1 MDLQATVEKRM
12 HVVCLPLVLDELSE
26 DLKELGDLFS
36 NGSDNVCVV
45 AYLLVRALLAWLEVE
60 CRKGHDLELDATRAE
75 RLHVS
80 KDVIWATSLD
90 QILQLALNFVPF
102 HRLPASFFDL

>member
-36 NGSDNVCVV
+36 NGSDNVCV
-45 AYLLVRALLAWLEVE
+45 
-60 CRKGHDLELDATRAE
+60 
-75 RLHVS
+75 
-80 KDVIWATSLD
+80 
-90 QILQLALNFVPF
+90 
-102 HRLPASFFDL
+102 